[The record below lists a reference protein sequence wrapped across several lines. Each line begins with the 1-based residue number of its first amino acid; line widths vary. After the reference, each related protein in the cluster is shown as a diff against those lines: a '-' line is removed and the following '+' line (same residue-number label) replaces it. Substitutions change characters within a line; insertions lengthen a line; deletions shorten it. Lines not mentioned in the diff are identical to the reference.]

1 MFSKKTSEIKGG
13 KAMTIVGE
21 GVVIEGKFYSPG
33 STRIDG
39 MVSGDITSEKEFIVG
54 KEGKVEAS
62 VKTKNAVI
70 AGILK
75 GEMIASGE
83 VEITSTGKFVG
94 TLTQKDALLTISKGG
109 VFKGENI
116 ISTKQEIFKIDK
128 SDKIIS
134 IDKDTAVS
142 EQNTSK

>member
-1 MFSKKTSEIKGG
+1 MFSKKTPELKGS

-39 MVSGDITSEKEFIVG
+39 MVYGDIISEKEFIVG

-70 AGILK
+70 AGTLK

-94 TLTQKDALLTISKGG
+94 TLTQKDALLTISKGRILLLL
-109 VFKGENI
+109 N
-116 ISTKQEIFKIDK
+116 KIPA
-128 SDKIIS
+128 SNKIL
-134 IDKDTAVS
+134 KM
-142 EQNTSK
+142 